1 MRAAAMI
8 LLATALSACSTTETY
23 EANYDALA
31 RARAKCVE
39 QGGELQL
46 AAEGNSK
53 RLDAW
58 RCVRK

>member
-1 MRAAAMI
+1 MI
-8 LLATALSACSTTETY
+8 LALALSACSTTETY

>member
-1 MRAAAMI
+1 MKGAAMI
-8 LLATALSACSTTETY
+8 LALALGACSTAETY

-46 AAEGNSK
+46 AIEGDPQ

>member
-1 MRAAAMI
+1 MI
-8 LLATALSACSTTETY
+8 LALAFCACSTPETY

-46 AAEGNSK
+46 AAQGNPQ